1 MVWTLTKS
9 ENFWTTYLPCL
20 VNVVCERLLTESSR
34 KVLVKFRRKQWNS
47 VHEVMRFPLKE
58 EEFAKLQRLIC
69 NIQEIGSD
77 FFHWISFFYG
87 NHVIFLFPFWPLIK
101 VYFLFS
107 CKCFVMSFFEKSW
120 WWWAYLFVTLF
131 MVFSLPWELGNKK
144 NIRTPGITS
153 QLYIQLVYRPH
164 FGTWILLLGP
174 FW

>member
-77 FFHWISFFYG
+77 FFRWISFFLWKPCYFPISFLA
-87 NHVIFLFPFWPLIK
+87 VDQSLFPFFLQMFLWCPFLKNHDDDGPTFLSHYSWFFRFHENWEIK
-101 VYFLFS
+101 
-107 CKCFVMSFFEKSW
+107 K
-120 WWWAYLFVTLF
+120 
-131 MVFSLPWELGNKK
+131 
-144 NIRTPGITS
+144 I
-153 QLYIQLVYRPH
+153 
-164 FGTWILLLGP
+164 
-174 FW
+174 